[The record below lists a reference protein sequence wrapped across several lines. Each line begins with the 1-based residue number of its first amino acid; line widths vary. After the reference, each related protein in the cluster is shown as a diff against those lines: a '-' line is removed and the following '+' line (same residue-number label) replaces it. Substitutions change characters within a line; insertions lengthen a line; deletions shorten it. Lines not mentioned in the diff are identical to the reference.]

1 MKMCSDCVWDV
12 EELREHQYKIGETI
26 FDPNRPNALIAVYP
40 TGSGK
45 SHVIRVVGSM
55 MRGIHLIFIPLLTL
69 STDVMAKFS
78 SASQNHGSVR
88 AYHLDEIYDNNETK
102 YEEVMQRCA
111 NLKRST
117 VLTVFLF
124 LSPQHLC
131 NVVSA
136 RTTLVRCS
144 WNGTLRSIFMD
155 EVHLHVQ
162 HGLSFRKECRIL
174 RDKFLVMCMH
184 PPNSD
189 YFIPKFVGLSATF
202 PSDYLPGLQIL
213 TSLKF
218 DHDSVLRGEMHE
230 FFNTDILMSQVICNK
245 GDYVKRQEGSRR
257 SGKEY

>member
-1 MKMCSDCVWDV
+1 
-12 EELREHQYKIGETI
+12 
-26 FDPNRPNALIAVYP
+26 
-40 TGSGK
+40 
-45 SHVIRVVGSM
+45 
-55 MRGIHLIFIPLLTL
+55 
-69 STDVMAKFS
+69 
-78 SASQNHGSVR
+78 
-88 AYHLDEIYDNNETK
+88 
-102 YEEVMQRCA
+102 MQRCA

-117 VLTVFLF
+117 VSTVFLF

-162 HGLSFRKECRIL
+162 RGLSFRKECRIL

-213 TSLKF
+213 TLLKF

-257 SGKEY
+257 SELESKLNHSSIVCDVIVITGALNKNKKFWRIRIMLGSQNEYVVDCCFRERGRGSRQLGSPSTFVLYVELASYVYLV